1 VSFLTA
7 KTKHTETQIKLTNQ
21 ASKQTNK
28 ETKKQGKQG
37 NKNNVINK

>member
-1 VSFLTA
+1 VYFLTA
-7 KTKHTETQIKLTNQ
+7 KSKHTETQIKLTNQ

-28 ETKKQGKQG
+28 ETGKQG